1 MYVSTA
7 FSPCAERKL
16 IEEKFYDPPIKAHNL
31 LTLVERV
38 DDRTLDNITAK

>member
-16 IEEKFYDPPIKAHNL
+16 IEEKFYDPHVRVSEL
-31 LTLVERV
+31 LSLLGEL
-38 DDRTLDNITAK
+38 DDSVLDNITPA